1 MKQKR
6 EEEDESEPLEGT
18 TEYFEK
24 EFLAKN
30 QGEAAKEGKK
40 EKKEVKAEKRE
51 VKTEKKSAMGRD
63 VSLKELV
70 NRCSSIPL
78 RLTAEERVLLHI
90 LEGFSSFFLLKSLSL
105 SLFFLL
111 ITIPKDHWMSVN
123 IQIMSMWHQT
133 HLDGDQFLTLV
144 FQRKR
149 GR

>member
-1 MKQKR
+1 MCIECEDVPAIVECQECQDIFCGLCFEWLHRSGTRASHTPSRLQDVPLSLRSESSASIGPFRVKQKR

-63 VSLKELV
+63 VS
-70 NRCSSIPL
+70 
-78 RLTAEERVLLHI
+78 
-90 LEGFSSFFLLKSLSL
+90 
-105 SLFFLL
+105 
-111 ITIPKDHWMSVN
+111 
-123 IQIMSMWHQT
+123 
-133 HLDGDQFLTLV
+133 
-144 FQRKR
+144 
-149 GR
+149 